1 MSCANT
7 IRGLSLPGMI
17 PTSGGSRGTLLFVG
31 IFYVYVST
39 WAYSFV
45 TGETA
50 SETIAA
56 TVFSIIGRS
65 EGVSY
70 GLPG

>member
-7 IRGLSLPGMI
+7 ILGLSLPGMI

-31 IFYVYVST
+31 IFCVST
-39 WAYSFV
+39 WACSFV

-65 EGVSY
+65 TGVSY
-70 GLPG
+70 GLAG